1 MIFKGNIE
9 LKQNDFKNE
18 KELQKYFENN
28 LEKILG
34 FKFICIEFGETSLS
48 YAILSTP
55 ILFPSI
61 TPSNFWLI
69 IVTVWYTDDFTLF
82 IFLLYVNA

>member
-34 FKFICIEFGETSLS
+34 FKFICTEFGVGNFRIDSLAFDNES
-48 YAILSTP
+48 KS
-55 ILFPSI
+55 FK
-61 TPSNFWLI
+61 I
-69 IVTVWYTDDFTLF
+69 IEYKNVKNKLENVA
-82 IFLLYVNA
+82 N